1 MTPTYIVSTFPMK
14 NKKIVLFDIDY
25 TILDTD
31 VLKKTNLT
39 KFELYTEVLDTFS
52 QLKEVADFG
61 IFSEGD
67 IAFQKR
73 KMRETNI
80 EKYFLE
86 KHIHIFESKNDELKV
101 LLKKYEDEGKLYFV
115 DDKLS
120 VLHLAK
126 TYEPSV
132 VTIWV
137 KRGIYALN
145 QQPINGFE
153 PDWTVTT
160 LHDIVP
166 LIARE

>member
-1 MTPTYIVSTFPMK
+1 MK
-14 NKKIVLFDIDY
+14 KNSKIVLFDIDY

-31 VLKKTNLT
+31 ILKKSNLA
-39 KFELYTEVLDTFS
+39 KFELYNEVLDTFS

-67 IAFQKR
+67 VAFQKR

-86 KHIHIFESKNDELKV
+86 QHIHIFDKKNDALKK
-101 LLKKYEDEGKLYFV
+101 LLKKYEDVGRLYFV

-126 TYEPSV
+126 SYEPSV
-132 VTIWV
+132 FTIWV
-137 KRGIYALN
+137 KRGFYAMK
-145 QQPINGFE
+145 QEPIRGFL
-153 PDWTVTT
+153 PDATVET
-160 LHDIVP
+160 LHEIVP
-166 LIARE
+166 LIATE

>member
-1 MTPTYIVSTFPMK
+1 MK

-31 VLKKTNLT
+31 ALKKSNLVT
-39 KFELYTEVLDTFS
+39 FALYKEVLDTFDK
-52 QLKEVADFG
+52 LKNVADFG

-73 KMRETNI
+73 KLKETNI
-80 EKYFLE
+80 ENYFLSE
-86 KHIHIFESKNDELKV
+86 HIHIFEKKNDMIKKILARYENKGELF
-101 LLKKYEDEGKLYFV
+101 FV

-126 TYEPSV
+126 KYDPKV
-132 VTIWV
+132 FTIWV
-137 KRGIYALN
+137 KRGFYAMK
-145 QQPINGFE
+145 QEPIENFT
-153 PDWTVTT
+153 PDGIVET

-166 LIARE
+166 LIAKE

>member
-1 MTPTYIVSTFPMK
+1 MNK
-14 NKKIVLFDIDY
+14 LKKIVLFDIDY

-31 VLKKTNLT
+31 VLKKSNRAT
-39 KFELYTEVLDTFS
+39 FQLYKEVLETFS

-80 EKYFLE
+80 ENYFLKE
-86 KHIHIFESKNDELKV
+86 HIHIVEKKNEKIKQILELYTDK
-101 LLKKYEDEGKLYFV
+101 GRLYFV

-126 TYEPSV
+126 SYEPSV
-132 VTIWV
+132 FTIWV

-145 QQPINGFE
+145 QKPIEGFT
-153 PDWTVTT
+153 PDGEVLM
-160 LHDIVP
+160 LHEIVP
-166 LIARE
+166 LIAKE

>member
-1 MTPTYIVSTFPMK
+1 MK
-14 NKKIVLFDIDY
+14 KNSKIVLFDIDY

-31 VLKKTNLT
+31 ILKKSNLA
-39 KFELYTEVLDTFS
+39 KFELYKEVLDTFS

-67 IAFQKR
+67 VAFQKR

-86 KHIHIFESKNDELKV
+86 QHIHIFEKKNDALKK
-101 LLKKYEDEGKLYFV
+101 LLTKYEDVGRLYFV

-126 TYEPSV
+126 VYKPSV
-132 VTIWV
+132 FTIWV

-145 QQPINGFE
+145 QKSIEGFT
-153 PDWTVTT
+153 PDGTVTS
-160 LHDIVP
+160 LHEIVP
-166 LIARE
+166 LIATE

>member
-1 MTPTYIVSTFPMK
+1 MK
-14 NKKIVLFDIDY
+14 KSKKIVLFDIDY

-31 VLKKTNLT
+31 ILKKSNLAN
-39 KFELYTEVLDTFS
+39 FQLYNEVLDTFS

-67 IAFQKR
+67 IVFQQK

-80 EKYFLE
+80 ENYFRKE
-86 KHIHIFESKNDELKV
+86 HIHIFAQKNEMIKQILELY
-101 LLKKYEDEGKLYFV
+101 KKKGNLYFV

-126 TYEPSV
+126 KYEPSV
-132 VTIWV
+132 FTIWV

-145 QQPINGFE
+145 QKPIEGFT
-153 PDWTVTT
+153 PDGTVKS
-160 LHDIVP
+160 LHEIVP
-166 LIARE
+166 LIAKE

>member
-1 MTPTYIVSTFPMK
+1 MSR

-31 VLKKTNLT
+31 VLKKSNLA
-39 KFELYTEVLDTFS
+39 KFELYKEVLETFS

-67 IAFQKR
+67 IAFQKK

-86 KHIHIFESKNDELKV
+86 EHIHIFEKKNDEIEN
-101 LLKKYEDEGKLYFV
+101 LLKKYDPKGSLYFV

-126 TYEPSV
+126 SIEPNV
-132 VTIWV
+132 FTIWV

-145 QQPINGFE
+145 QKPITGFN
-153 PDWTVTT
+153 PDATVLS
-160 LHDIVP
+160 LHEIVP
-166 LIARE
+166 LIAKE